1 MQYLRCEDCGA
12 TYYTARQEPAGEHCA
27 ECGGE
32 LSKES
37 DSDQRDGE
45 GDTERSGGGSGG

>member
-12 TYYTARQEPAGEHCA
+12 TYYTARQEPGGERCA

-32 LSKES
+32 LSKVNEANQS
-37 DSDQRDGE
+37 
-45 GDTERSGGGSGG
+45 GDDEKAEQPRGGSGG